1 MSALPALPP
10 LTEAEYLAPALS
22 LLFAQRDAWNRAD
35 LEGYLERCA
44 DDIVYRSI
52 RGTVR
57 GRDALRASMRAA
69 YPDAAAMGSL
79 SLSVVQV
86 EPAPAAG
93 VTELRATL
101 CWEVAQAGGAVV
113 GGFALVTLREQA
125 GRWWLSEDST
135 LSVPRPEPRSARDGG
150 EP

>member
-1 MSALPALPP
+1 M
-10 LTEAEYLAPALS
+10 THPALS
-22 LLFAQRDAWNRAD
+22 LIFAQRDAWNRAD

-44 DDIVYRSI
+44 EDIVYRSI

-79 SLSVVQV
+79 SLTTIQV

-93 VTELRATL
+93 VAELRATL
-101 CWEVAQAGGAVV
+101 LWEVVQPGGAVV
-113 GGFALVTLREQA
+113 GGYALVTLREQA
-125 GRWWLSEDST
+125 GRWWLCEDST
-135 LSVPRPEPRSARDGG
+135 LSVPVTGPRSERGGG